1 MAIFY
6 KQPSTHTLYTTWM
19 DVNKNNSQRHTI
31 IATKNHQMIYLFIRF
46 LHKISQFTKC
56 TPGFLS
62 NLYTSTLYIFYPS
75 TKHSWMNSEYN
86 SFNLVILEF
95 EVWIILS
102 SFYNLLFV
110 VIVINW
116 ILLPINRRP
125 LLITIITKL
134 I

>member
-1 MAIFY
+1 
-6 KQPSTHTLYTTWM
+6 M

-75 TKHSWMNSEYN
+75 TKHSLMNSEYN

-95 EVWIILS
+95 EV
-102 SFYNLLFV
+102 
-110 VIVINW
+110 
-116 ILLPINRRP
+116 
-125 LLITIITKL
+125 
-134 I
+134 